1 MKNILSTLL
10 LLSSVLVAF
19 ADDGGTSNF
28 RDWTYGN
35 IYVKEPNDKIALRK
49 ELMEVDTDSLKAV
62 FVFENTTD
70 EDVVVDCAFPVR
82 VVLTFYVSDDDSIR
96 FYNYEPE
103 LSPKKYWDIA
113 LGMNNEIGGSF
124 FSASFSM
131 TFSELKEKADKK
143 MKKWTMDEYKQYLSD
158 LNVLNNSF
166 YSKGCD
172 IVQDGE
178 VVSIENVAMET
189 TVERERDEGSLIVT
203 LHFHHKLKFPKGKE
217 SLVVISHDMEQHY
230 QSYKGTYENFY
241 YDISTGGTW
250 KGEMEAFVVVTPFE
264 MKSDSTE
271 FEVIDSKVNIY
282 SIKGYKP
289 KPKESLFFERVT
301 EVEFE
306 LVKFPY
312 SKKYKS
318 ERYDLKASADILNPN
333 HLNDGDIYT
342 YTTTEDWENS
352 WLEITF
358 DSHVV
363 GPLIVNGLCAE
374 RKNQEVFFK
383 EFGDDDWGGLIFDI
397 PCEYKD
403 TLWNIENRVK
413 TVTLTNV
420 KTSEVKTF
428 ELSDEYTALASS
440 RGWETSNCVKELE
453 VLEPGTYRMKIKG
466 IYKGE
471 NATKT
476 GVSELWFFPIPTLHQ
491 ILSEDTGSEHP
502 IFGEVPKIVDA
513 NLSNIPFRSDVEA
526 RPRDYIESEESE
538 ESSDSEPDSAIL
550 NEQEEPIAKVQVET
564 ETADSTLAFALFAVV
579 GALVLIVIAFFVVR
593 KKKHPRR

>member
-10 LLSSVLVAF
+10 LLSSVLAVF
-19 ADDGGTSNF
+19 ADDGGTQDF
-28 RDWTYGN
+28 REWTYGN
-35 IYVKEPNDKIALRK
+35 IYVKEPNDKIALKK
-49 ELMEVDTDSLKAV
+49 ELMEVDADSLKAV

-70 EDVVVDCAFPVR
+70 EDVVVDCAFPVKM
-82 VVLTFYVSDDDSIR
+82 VLTFDISDDDSVC
-96 FYNYEPE
+96 FHNYEPE

-113 LGMNNEIGGSF
+113 LGMSNEIGGSF

-131 TFSELKEKADKK
+131 TFSELKQKADKK

-158 LNVLNNSF
+158 LNVLDNSF

-178 VVSIENVAMET
+178 AVSIENVAMET
-189 TVERERDEGSLIVT
+189 TVEREERYEGKLIVT
-203 LHFHHKLKFPKGKE
+203 FYFHHKLKFPKRKE
-217 SLVVISHDMEQHY
+217 SLVVISHDMELHY
-230 QSYKGTYENFY
+230 QSYKGTYENFH

-264 MKSDSTE
+264 MKSNSTE

-301 EVEFE
+301 GAEFE

-318 ERYDLKASADILNPN
+318 ERYNLKASADILNPN

-342 YTTTEDWENS
+342 YISTEDWKNS
-352 WLEITF
+352 WLEFTF
-358 DSHVV
+358 DSHVI
-363 GPLIVNGLCAE
+363 GPLIVNGLCVE
-374 RKNQEVFFK
+374 RKNQEVFLK
-383 EFGDDDWGGLIFDI
+383 EFGDKDWGGLIFDI

-403 TLWNIENRVK
+403 TLWNRENRVK

-453 VLEPGTYRMKIKG
+453 VLEPGTYRMNIKD
-466 IYKGE
+466 IYKGK

-491 ILSEDTGSEHP
+491 ILSEDTGSEHS

-538 ESSDSEPDSAIL
+538 ESSDSEAESAISK
-550 NEQEEPIAKVQVET
+550 EQEESIAKEQIES
-564 ETADSTLAFALFAVV
+564 ADSIPTIALFAVV
-579 GALVLIVIAFFVVR
+579 GALALIVIAFVVVR